1 MSLKLIVA
9 QPELALLDVREVGER
24 DVFNHLFPLHLRGGA
39 LPPLLHDRQLVYPVV
54 KRLRQVALEI
64 FSREAHVDHEDSVP
78 HDVAPPSVEGEAV
91 HLDLVVPEV
100 EGVGAGEGEGSVQLG
115 GQAAAGR
122 ARPRHPVPVGRV
134 VVGRRG
140 ERVRVRV
147 LAGAVSAGQ
156 VVWSAES
163 ESVRYISSFETIA
176 SSDYTLKHLT
186 PPCHPL

>member
-1 MSLKLIVA
+1 MPLELIVA
-9 QPELALLDVREVGER
+9 EPELTLLDVREVGER
-24 DVFNHLFPLHLRGGA
+24 DVLNHLFPLHLRGGA
-39 LPPLLHDRQLVYPVV
+39 LPPLLHDGQLVYPVV
-54 KRLRQVALEI
+54 KRLRQVALEV

-78 HDVAPPSVEGEAV
+78 HDVAPPGVEGETV

-122 ARPRHPVPVGRV
+122 ARPRHAVPVRRV
-134 VVGRRG
+134 VVWRRG

-147 LAGAVSAGQ
+147 LAGAVSTGQ

-163 ESVRYISSFETIA
+163 ESVRYISTFETTA
-176 SSDYTLKHLT
+176 SVDYTQTRPPTVT
-186 PPCHPL
+186 PS